1 MDFQIYRHKYKVQVN
16 KQQEYYVCTFLLQ
29 SNIFTCTSL
38 KKKNA
43 KNDWPKVSMY
53 ICGLKFRIGL

>member
-38 KKKNA
+38 KKK
-43 KNDWPKVSMY
+43 MQTM
-53 ICGLKFRIGL
+53 IGQKFQCTFVV